1 MLILSGVF
9 IVIGVVLILGTAVFR
24 YYFQGKEKYQGR
36 ADGQVVDLVVDKPDQ
51 EGERAGI
58 HHYYYPV
65 IAYYANGLL
74 FKERY
79 EKGSNP
85 SEFRMNQHLKI
96 CFNLEKPYHF
106 KILEKD
112 PRSYLLT
119 AVYLLGFLFCIA
131 GGITFL
137 LFATRG

>member
-9 IVIGVVLILGTAVFR
+9 IFIGVVLVLGTAVFR

-36 ADGQVVDLVVDKPDQ
+36 ADGQVVDLVMDKPDE

-96 CFNLEKPYHF
+96 CFNLEK
-106 KILEKD
+106 D